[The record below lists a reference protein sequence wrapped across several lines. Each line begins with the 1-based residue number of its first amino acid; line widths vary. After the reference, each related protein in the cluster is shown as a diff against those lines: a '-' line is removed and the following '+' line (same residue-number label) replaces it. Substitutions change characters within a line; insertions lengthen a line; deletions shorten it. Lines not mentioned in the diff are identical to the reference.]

1 MTMST
6 VPFNEAEA
14 ATLLTVR
21 EVAAKLRMSV
31 TSVYRLV
38 DRRAIRFFRCTRS
51 LRFRP
56 NDVDAFVATH
66 AHDVEKGGDV

>member
-6 VPFNEAEA
+6 VPFDEAEA

-38 DRRAIRFFRCTRS
+38 DRRVIRFFRCTRS

-56 NDVDAFVATH
+56 NDVDAFLARH